1 MLLRRMLALAVI
13 GFGEDKSGHII
24 GDVCFQELEGILL
37 RVNGVAVLD
46 VPEGDAV
53 VDVEF
58 GVVQVCSDRA
68 DMHGIGI
75 DGFELYLLIA
85 PAPQRDEVFHESV
98 CLHEQEDDGYEQDIV
113 CDEDEEAHTGDA
125 DTDGEQD
132 ERQEYAGNR
141 DDGYRHIPDMGREHV
156 LVFVVLWRHRVSTFL
171 GLKII
176 FQ

>member
-1 MLLRRMLALAVI
+1 MLALAVI

-98 CLHEQEDDGYEQDIV
+98 CLHEQEDDGYELDIV
-113 CDEDEEAHTGDA
+113 CVEVRKLIPAMPIPMESGMNDRSTQATEMMATGISQ
-125 DTDGEQD
+125 TWV
-132 ERQEYAGNR
+132 GN
-141 DDGYRHIPDMGREHV
+141 MS
-156 LVFVVLWRHRVSTFL
+156 LCL
-171 GLKII
+171 
-176 FQ
+176 